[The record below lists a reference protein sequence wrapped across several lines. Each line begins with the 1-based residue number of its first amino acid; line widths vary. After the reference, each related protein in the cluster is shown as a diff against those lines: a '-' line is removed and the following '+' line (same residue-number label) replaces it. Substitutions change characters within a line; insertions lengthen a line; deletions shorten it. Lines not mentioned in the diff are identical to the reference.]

1 MHRHLASFVLAV
13 TLALIDNT
21 ASAQQQFDGH
31 WSVEATPEKGACN
44 RTRRYSV
51 VIENGAVRNGG
62 REKVSVAGGLA
73 ASGDIRGSVRRN
85 NKTSVDV
92 AGRLSER
99 SGSGDWTIAGRV
111 NCSGRWR
118 AEKRS

>member
-21 ASAQQQFDGH
+21 ALAQQRFDGH
-31 WSVEATPEKGACN
+31 WSVETTPEKGACN
-44 RTRRYSV
+44 RTRRYAV

-62 REKVSVAGGLA
+62 REKVSVAGGLE

-85 NKTSVDV
+85 KTRVDV

-111 NCSGRWR
+111 NCSG
-118 AEKRS
+118 